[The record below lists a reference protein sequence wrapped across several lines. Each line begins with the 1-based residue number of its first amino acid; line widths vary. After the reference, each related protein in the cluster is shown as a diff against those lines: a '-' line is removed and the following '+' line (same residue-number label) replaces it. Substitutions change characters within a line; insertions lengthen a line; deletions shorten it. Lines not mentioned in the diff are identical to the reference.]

1 MTTEI
6 DDAKIE
12 EINTFM
18 DELGEWV
25 RSRKPEHD
33 VSVPFALAR
42 ILCEVVS
49 HDGGDTDDC
58 VAIVQAAAKK
68 GVRDGRGPLN

>member
-1 MTTEI
+1 MATEN

-25 RSRKPEHD
+25 RSRTPEHE

-49 HDGGDTDDC
+49 HDGGTLGDIIAL
-58 VAIVQAAAKK
+58 VEAAAKK